1 MNVVDLVKDA
11 ELYIGKEVT
20 VTGRLDRPRK
30 RNSSYLFFNVD
41 NGSGVGV
48 QAVIKEELLGKER
61 FKELI
66 YGLCHTD
73 TVTVTGSFDLR
84 SSPRTDFYKYEVT
97 VSNVVR
103 VGRR

>member
-1 MNVVDLVKDA
+1 MNVVDLVRDA
-11 ELYIGKEVT
+11 DSYIGKEVT

-30 RNSSYLFFNVD
+30 KNSSYLFFNVD

-66 YGLCHTD
+66 YGLCHKD
-73 TVTVTGSFDLR
+73 QVTVTGSFNLR
-84 SSPRTDFYKYEVT
+84 HSGRTDFYKYEVT
-97 VSNVVR
+97 VTDVHKEAV
-103 VGRR
+103 